1 LTRRFTGVFEE
12 RKCGGSL
19 HCGFAS
25 GRDDGGGGWGGEQ
38 TTARAKAKCGG
49 PSTAASPPVG
59 MTEGVGGCGREQT
72 TARAKA
78 KCGAPPLRFAP
89 VGMTEG
95 VGGEENRQR
104 QEQRRN
110 AGVPPLRASRSG
122 RYDGGGGWVRK
133 RTDNGKDCWFGLC
146 SSHPSRETKAR
157 WMGHP
162 APDSVEQSKINM
174 TRGLDTVHLLV

>member
-1 LTRRFTGVFEE
+1 MTRRFTGVFEE

-25 GRDDGGGGWGGEQ
+25 GRD
-38 TTARAKAKCGG
+38 
-49 PSTAASPPVG
+49 
-59 MTEGVGGCGREQT
+59 
-72 TARAKA
+72 
-78 KCGAPPLRFAP
+78 
-89 VGMTEG
+89 
-95 VGGEENRQR
+95 
-104 QEQRRN
+104 
-110 AGVPPLRASRSG
+110 
-122 RYDGGGGWVRK
+122 DGGGGWVRK